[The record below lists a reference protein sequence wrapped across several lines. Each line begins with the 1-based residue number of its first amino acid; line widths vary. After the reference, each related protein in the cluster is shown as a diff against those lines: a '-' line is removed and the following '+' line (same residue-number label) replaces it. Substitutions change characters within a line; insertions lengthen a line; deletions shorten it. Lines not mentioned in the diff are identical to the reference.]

1 MPYMQLTIYVV
12 LKNYFRKRQNMN
24 FGDDEFLNKRWNE
37 VLHFATYISAIGLA
51 AVVKSNFW

>member
-1 MPYMQLTIYVV
+1 
-12 LKNYFRKRQNMN
+12 MN

-37 VLHFATYISAIGLA
+37 VLYFATYISAIGLA